1 MSDGTFSDLF
11 LFFLSPVQLQQ
22 HVAVYD
28 TPDDHK
34 RQHRTIRHIHL
45 YVTHKCR
52 PVERQQMPDQLFVED
67 EVLQSPG
74 IESHKKEKQAE
85 PTSPYPT
92 PIFLKKQLFYTLSWA
107 ASSTS
112 FSNRAR

>member
-1 MSDGTFSDLF
+1 NSFCFSSYRLKQILNTDYRQEKMSDGTFSDFF

-22 HVAVYD
+22 HITMYD

-52 PVERQQMPDQLFVED
+52 PVERQQMPDQLFIED

-74 IESHKKEKQAE
+74 IESHKKEKQAK
-85 PTSPYPT
+85 PY
-92 PIFLKKQLFYTLSWA
+92 
-107 ASSTS
+107 
-112 FSNRAR
+112 FSISYAYFS